1 LGSGQFCLASKRDAL
16 KPVIRHIGPVFIGRI
31 RPQTLSDY
39 VTARKSEAIGN
50 RTLNIEIGVLRKIL
64 KRWKLWGAL
73 SEHYRA
79 LPEPKDI
86 GRALSPSEESRL
98 FAVASAKPEWTVAFC
113 ASLIAANTTAGG
125 CELRNLRLR
134 DIDLTTR
141 TLFVK
146 VGKNRFRIRAIPLN
160 ETATWAVTR
169 LLARA
174 ARLGSVSPEHYLLPK
189 RISGQHFEPSQ
200 PASRWA
206 WRTAWRKLT
215 EQAGLKGLRPHDLR
229 HHAITKLAESQASE
243 QTIMAIAGH
252 VSREML
258 EHYSHIRL
266 EAKRKALSSLDNVT
280 FLAQLQER
288 ALPAVESE
296 IRQAANSVDVEL
308 VGTGR
313 FELPT
318 PRTPSECSTRLSHVP
333 TKEGTL
339 PDNPEGSGVRCSL
352 SPLHA
357 DNHEVTERRLL

>member
-1 LGSGQFCLASKRDAL
+1 MPETLGSYIA
-16 KPVIRHIGPVFIGRI
+16 
-31 RPQTLSDY
+31 
-39 VTARKSEAIGN
+39 ARKSEGVGN
-50 RTLNIEIGVLRKIL
+50 RTVNMEIGVLRKIL

-73 SEHYRA
+73 SEHYKA

-98 FAVASAKPEWTVAFC
+98 FAVASSRPEWAVAFC

-125 CELRNLRLR
+125 CELRNLRLK
-134 DIDLTTR
+134 DIDLPSR

-146 VGKNRFRIRAIPLN
+146 VGKNRFRVRAIPLN
-160 ETATWAVTR
+160 QTATWAVMR
-169 LLARA
+169 LLERA
-174 ARLGSVSPEHYLLPK
+174 APLGSVTPEHYLLPR
-189 RISGQHFEPSQ
+189 RISGERYDPSQ

-215 EQAGLKGLRPHDLR
+215 VEAGLERLRPHDLR

-266 EAKRKALSSLDNVT
+266 EAKRKALESLDDVT
-280 FLAQLQER
+280 FLAQIQQR
-288 ALPAVESE
+288 ALAVGEPTES
-296 IRQAANSVDVEL
+296 QTAASVRVEL

-333 TKEGTL
+333 TG
-339 PDNPEGSGVRCSL
+339 R
-352 SPLHA
+352 
-357 DNHEVTERRLL
+357 

>member
-1 LGSGQFCLASKRDAL
+1 M
-16 KPVIRHIGPVFIGRI
+16 PE
-31 RPQTLSDY
+31 TLNSY
-39 VTARKSEAIGN
+39 VAARKSEGIGN
-50 RTLNIEIGVLRKIL
+50 RTINMEIGVLRKIL

-73 SEHYRA
+73 FEHYRA

-98 FAVASAKPEWTVAFC
+98 FAVASSRPEWTVAFC

-125 CELRNLRLR
+125 CELRNLRLK
-134 DIDLTTR
+134 DVDLCTR

-146 VGKNRFRIRAIPLN
+146 VGKNRFRVRAIPLN
-160 ETATWAVTR
+160 QTATWAVTR
-169 LLARA
+169 LLDRA
-174 ARLGSVSPEHYLLPK
+174 ALLGSVLPEHYLLPK
-189 RISGQHFEPSQ
+189 RVSGELHDPSQ

-266 EAKRKALSSLDNVT
+266 EAK
-280 FLAQLQER
+280 
-288 ALPAVESE
+288 
-296 IRQAANSVDVEL
+296 
-308 VGTGR
+308 
-313 FELPT
+313 
-318 PRTPSECSTRLSHVP
+318 
-333 TKEGTL
+333 
-339 PDNPEGSGVRCSL
+339 
-352 SPLHA
+352 
-357 DNHEVTERRLL
+357 